1 MEYNKNSNKTKWEIE
16 LNRPMIKNCRPIS
29 RIETVGFSRTNCCFI
44 DYWTK
49 SLQLSTTLQKF
60 YCVRAVYI
68 SANSQE
74 LSEWSVKLCS
84 TTGCV

>member
-44 DYWTK
+44 DY
-49 SLQLSTTLQKF
+49 
-60 YCVRAVYI
+60 
-68 SANSQE
+68 
-74 LSEWSVKLCS
+74 
-84 TTGCV
+84 